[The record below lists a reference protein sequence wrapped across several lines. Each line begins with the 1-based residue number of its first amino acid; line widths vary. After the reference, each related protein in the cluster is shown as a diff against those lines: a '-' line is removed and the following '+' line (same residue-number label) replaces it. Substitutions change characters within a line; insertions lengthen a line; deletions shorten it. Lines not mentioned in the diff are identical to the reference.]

1 MEHSKMF
8 DKIKSYYD
16 NGLWNYEMVLAAVE
30 KGKITE
36 EEFVEIVGE
45 NN

>member
-1 MEHSKMF
+1 MEHSAMF
-8 DKIKSYYD
+8 NKIKSYYD
-16 NGLWNYEMVLAAVE
+16 NGLWTYEMVQNAVV